1 MEYYSAMK
9 SIDFESVLVR
19 SMNPEPVIQSEAS
32 HKKKKQIWHIK
43 SIYMKSRKM
52 VLMNLFVG
60 SNKDADIESKLVD
73 TAGECWSQEN

>member
-1 MEYYSAMK
+1 
-9 SIDFESVLVR
+9 
-19 SMNPEPVIQSEAS
+19 
-32 HKKKKQIWHIK
+32 
-43 SIYMKSRKM
+43 MKSRKM